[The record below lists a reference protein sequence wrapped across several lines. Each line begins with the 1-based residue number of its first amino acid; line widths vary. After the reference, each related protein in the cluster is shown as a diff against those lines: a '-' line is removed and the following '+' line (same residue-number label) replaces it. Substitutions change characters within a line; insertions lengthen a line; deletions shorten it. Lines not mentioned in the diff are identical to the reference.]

1 MTEDSQNFLLD
12 ICDKPLVFH
21 ETNKQFLTLLHAY
34 GCPVHEKQ
42 KKNLHISKVQ
52 FCNLENA
59 TLTLM

>member
-1 MTEDSQNFLLD
+1 MTEDSQDFLFD

-42 KKNLHISKVQ
+42 KKKICILVKYNFAILKTQ
-52 FCNLENA
+52 L
-59 TLTLM
+59 LP